1 MDNIYNEIREAVT
14 QRSKDINSGAHRSV
28 IDLWNIHLMKLWEKL
43 PDQTPEPLSK
53 IELHGRKFFLQSV
66 DGATYRYVPT
76 EVYNV
81 DNFAYAP
88 IPRRTKILM
97 ELHTLKTAIAET
109 NELKAQGINELQ
121 EEAEPDFA

>member
-1 MDNIYNEIREAVT
+1 MNTYDEIRTTVT
-14 QRSKDINSGAHRSV
+14 NRSSAIQRNAPREIIEGHNR
-28 IDLWNIHLMKLWEKL
+28 LLLQLWEEL
-43 PDQTPEPLSK
+43 PERTPEPLSK

-66 DGATYRYVPT
+66 DGSNYRYVPT

-81 DNFAYAP
+81 DDFAYAP

-109 NELKAQGINELQ
+109 NELRAQGINELE
-121 EEAEPDFA
+121 EEAEAEFA